1 MVIKPDLLIVVV
13 FGVQVTQIVSVKLPV
28 VLFKEIC
35 VSASVT
41 VQLVLELTRKNSF
54 PPAAI
59 KSRDAGEIFINPETP
74 V

>member
-13 FGVQVTQIVSVKLPV
+13 FGEQVTQTVSVKLPV

-59 KSRDAGEIFINPETP
+59 KLRDAGEIFINPATP